1 MRGSYTGCTRNS
13 RGKPMKD
20 RFLSTLSNER
30 KFPEVGANSIVS
42 SWRGMACGFH
52 ANVKTSERLASAR
65 TRGVVARTRVRGPP
79 RHVHTDVTRNADVRE
94 AAWHIFHPFA
104 SANLTRSRF
113 PGVGGRRENDFIIH
127 EMQSALGSLEKYRAI
142 SRKSKSRYRVLV
154 LNVAGLRFTRGYG
167 APAGFSG
174 EFTVFAASLRAEKRS
189 TRSPFRSRKRV
200 RINRLKRSVVETIS
214 RLDWFSTRCVYPT
227 YTWILIGLKL
237 YFKW

>member
-42 SWRGMACGFH
+42 SWRGVACGFH
-52 ANVKTSERLASAR
+52 ANVKTSERLSRARARARVHAHVASHAY
-65 TRGVVARTRVRGPP
+65 AYAYA
-79 RHVHTDVTRNADVRE
+79 VTTCTLTWSAARNADVRE

-127 EMQSALGSLEKYRAI
+127 EMQSALGSLEK
-142 SRKSKSRYRVLV
+142 
-154 LNVAGLRFTRGYG
+154 
-167 APAGFSG
+167 
-174 EFTVFAASLRAEKRS
+174 
-189 TRSPFRSRKRV
+189 
-200 RINRLKRSVVETIS
+200 
-214 RLDWFSTRCVYPT
+214 
-227 YTWILIGLKL
+227 
-237 YFKW
+237 